1 MFLVGGDVGQVPLVG
16 FQRAGGA
23 GVQGRKHLAG
33 KFLDFGLCVGVPA
46 HAEEVVERG
55 GRYEHGD
62 GGEPFEGAVGPLLV
76 QAQGGEFGDAF
87 DAGIGHAVPGGLG
100 LGCLFAGEFGAGLHA
115 GDIGAPPEGIFAL
128 QGGQALGGDGAR
140 AAGVSR
146 EQAVGH
152 EFRVNPAGVFQG
164 QRREP
169 DALRR
174 DAVGD
179 DLGGDAHGESI
190 QY

>member
-16 FQRAGGA
+16 FQRAGALACRAENIWRASSWISGCA
-23 GVQGRKHLAG
+23 SGCQRTPKKLSNEVADTSTEMEVNHSRGRLAHC
-33 KFLDFGLCVGVPA
+33 LCRPRAASSATPSMQASAMRSQAALALAACSPESLAPA
-46 HAEEVVERG
+46 CMPGILAPHQRG
-55 GRYEHGD
+55 YSRSRADRRLE
-62 GGEPFEGAVGPLLV
+62 
-76 QAQGGEFGDAF
+76 
-87 DAGIGHAVPGGLG
+87 
-100 LGCLFAGEFGAGLHA
+100 
-115 GDIGAPPEGIFAL
+115 
-128 QGGQALGGDGAR
+128 DGAR